1 MPHPPPVKLH
11 PLFEQFIKY
20 CPDLGINHLTPQ
32 QAREKLTAPPQSEE
46 LQVLFKL
53 VIECEKVTKNGI
65 KLTITRPAHIDDK
78 ELLPVILFFHGGGF
92 IVGDVNSHQWLR
104 TILTIRCN
112 AAVVFVNYTLSP
124 EAKYPTAL
132 EESYDALT
140 WVLDTDSSIH
150 HLDSTK
156 IAVAGDSAGGT
167 LSAALSIIEK
177 QRRGDKQPRIKAQV
191 LYYPSVDSQCN
202 SSSVNQFADG
212 YMLSKANLKYFWSH
226 YLNDEKDGLATTAAP
241 LHASVEELQGIAP
254 ALIVTAEADVLRD
267 EGEAYVRRLVEAG
280 VPVTGIRAIGTIHG
294 FMGIAT
300 SGPTVDSI
308 LDQTVSFLNRQWGI

>member
-1 MPHPPPVKLH
+1 M
-11 PLFEQFIKY
+11 FSY
-20 CPDLGINHLTPQ
+20 
-32 QAREKLTAPPQSEE
+32 
-46 LQVLFKL
+46 LFK
-53 VIECEKVTKNGI
+53 V
-65 KLTITRPAHIDDK
+65 
-78 ELLPVILFFHGGGF
+78 
-92 IVGDVNSHQWLR
+92 
-104 TILTIRCN
+104 
-112 AAVVFVNYTLSP
+112 
-124 EAKYPTAL
+124 
-132 EESYDALT
+132 
-140 WVLDTDSSIH
+140 
-150 HLDSTK
+150 
-156 IAVAGDSAGGT
+156 
-167 LSAALSIIEK
+167 IEK

-202 SSSVNQFADG
+202 SASVNQFANG

-226 YLNDEKDGLATTAAP
+226 YLKDEKDGLATTAAP

-280 VPVTGIRAIGTIHG
+280 VPVTSVRAIGTIHG